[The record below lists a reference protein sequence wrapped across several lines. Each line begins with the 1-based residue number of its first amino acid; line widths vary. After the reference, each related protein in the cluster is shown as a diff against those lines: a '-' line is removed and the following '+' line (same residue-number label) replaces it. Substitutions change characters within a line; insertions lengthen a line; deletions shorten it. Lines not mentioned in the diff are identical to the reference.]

1 MVTPQRS
8 DRTLGLRAVGRAIR
22 TGKIRE
28 SSSNLAEELPDAE
41 ELTRP
46 GVHSLPEQPESRTL
60 HQQWVGLPLWVRI
73 VVALVPTV
81 PIIVGAIV
89 QIVQILSVLR

>member
-1 MVTPQRS
+1 MATPQRS
-8 DRTLGLRAVGRAIR
+8 DRTLALRRLAVDLRRGRIR
-22 TGKIRE
+22 SDAPIPVDD
-28 SSSNLAEELPDAE
+28 LPERE

-46 GVHSLPEQPESRTL
+46 GLPESESPRSLPRQIGDSWL
-60 HQQWVGLPLWVRI
+60 GLPLWVRI

-89 QIVQILSVLR
+89 QILSVLR